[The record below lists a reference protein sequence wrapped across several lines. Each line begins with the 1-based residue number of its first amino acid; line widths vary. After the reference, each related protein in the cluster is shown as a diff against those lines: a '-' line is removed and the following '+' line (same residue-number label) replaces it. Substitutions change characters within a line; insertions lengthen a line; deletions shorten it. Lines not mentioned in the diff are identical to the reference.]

1 MKKISK
7 KIFFFI
13 VIILFISILPINKI
27 FDYSKK
33 IGLIVV
39 DYPISSS
46 EQFNK
51 DLDYL
56 VDRGDINS
64 IIIKL
69 NTPGGGVAASQE
81 IYNRIK
87 STKEDYDIEFISSV
101 EGIAASG
108 GYYVAIATDKI
119 FANSGSI
126 TGSIGVIME
135 YPVVKDLLDVIGIEF
150 QTVKSSTFKDS
161 GSPFREMTLI
171 ETEYFQELIND
182 LYDQFVE
189 EVSKQRDIPKD
200 QLLNIADGKVF
211 SGRQALN
218 LNLIDTLGSFH
229 DAIDYI
235 KDKNNFEKV
244 KIVERVDKKRSFF
257 DFIFNVLSNKLGTT
271 NSNYI
276 IPQYLIVN

>member
-7 KIFFFI
+7 RIFYFI
-13 VIILFISILPINKI
+13 VILLIICLLPINKI
-27 FDYSKK
+27 LDRSDK
-33 IGLIVV
+33 IGLIVI

-46 EQFNK
+46 DKFNK

-56 VDRGDINS
+56 IDRDDIKE

-81 IYNRIK
+81 IFNRIIK
-87 STKEDYDIEFISSV
+87 IKDKNNIKFISSI

-108 GYYVAIATDKI
+108 GYYIAIATDKI

-135 YPVVKDLLDVIGIEF
+135 YPVIKGLLDVIGVEF
-150 QTVKSSTFKDS
+150 ETVKSSTFKDS
-161 GSPFREMTLI
+161 GTPFRDMTTN
-171 ETEYFQELIND
+171 ESEYFQALIDD
-182 LYDQFVE
+182 LYDQFVN
-189 EVSKQRDIPKD
+189 EVSNQREIPKNK
-200 QLLNIADGKVF
+200 LLSIADGKVY

-218 LNLIDTLGSFH
+218 LNLIDTIGSYY

-235 KDKNNFEKV
+235 KVQNNYVDVE
-244 KIVERVDKKRSFF
+244 IIERVEKKRSFF
-257 DFIFNVLSNKLGTT
+257 DFIFNVLSNKLQIT
-271 NSNYI
+271 NSKYL